1 MMGAG
6 KTTLGRQIARR
17 LGLRFIDCDQE
28 IVTRTGVSIPMIFE
42 IEGEAGFRQRESN
55 LLRELAGLSGVVV
68 STGGGIVI
76 DPDNRALLRQSGLTV
91 YLRATPELLYARTR
105 RDSSRPLLR
114 VSDPRSRIR
123 ELLALREPLYND
135 VADIII
141 DSGQGSVSL
150 LARRLEQEIRKR
162 CAASM

>member
-17 LGLRFIDCDQE
+17 LGLRFIDCDHE
-28 IVTRTGVSIPMIFE
+28 IATRTGVSIPMIFE
-42 IEGEAGFRQRESN
+42 IEGEAGFRQREAN

-105 RDSSRPLLR
+105 HDASRPLLR
-114 VSDPRSRIR
+114 VSDPRARIR

-135 VADIII
+135 VADITI
-141 DSGQGSVSL
+141 DSGRGTVSL
-150 LARRLEQEIRKR
+150 LARQLEQEIRTR
-162 CAASM
+162 CAAST

>member
-1 MMGAG
+1 MGAG

-105 RDSSRPLLR
+105 HDSSRPLLR

-150 LARRLEQEIRKR
+150 LARRLEQEIRTR
-162 CAASM
+162 CAAST

>member
-28 IVTRTGVSIPMIFE
+28 IVARTGVSIPMIFE
-42 IEGEAGFRQRESN
+42 IEGETGFRQREAN

-105 RDSSRPLLR
+105 HDSSRPLLQ
-114 VSDPRSRIR
+114 VSDPRARIR

-135 VADIII
+135 VADITI
-141 DSGQGSVSL
+141 DSGQGTVSL
-150 LARRLEQEIRKR
+150 LARQLEQEIRTR
-162 CAASM
+162 CAVST